1 MCVVGLGLD
10 QPILLAVPSE
20 KAKSDKNEVSKKLSK
35 FLSHVNAD
43 LDGYKKIKKII
54 LVKEEWIPENGLT
67 TPTLKIKRAKI
78 DERFSE
84 NYQDWYKSS
93 EDVIW
98 E

>member
-1 MCVVGLGLD
+1 M
-10 QPILLAVPSE
+10 
-20 KAKSDKNEVSKKLSK
+20 KTNEIVWNRLSK
-35 FLSHVNAD
+35 FLSDVNAD

>member
-20 KAKSDKNEVSKKLSK
+20 KTKSNKNEVSKKLSK
-35 FLSHVNAD
+35 FLADVNAD

-84 NYQDWYKSS
+84 SYQDWYKSS